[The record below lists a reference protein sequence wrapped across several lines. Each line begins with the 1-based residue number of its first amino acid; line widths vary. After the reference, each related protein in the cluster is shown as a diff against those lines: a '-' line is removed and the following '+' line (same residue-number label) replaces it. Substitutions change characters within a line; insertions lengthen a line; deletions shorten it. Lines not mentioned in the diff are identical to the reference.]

1 MVAALWSNPNY
12 DDTKDSKGH
21 RQNAV
26 EGINDDF
33 NETLQAIEVAFSA
46 RVVPDE
52 EKLSKDNPFF
62 AAAERGLEKVEQQAG
77 EKRGNYRRPSAEEE
91 RDYQEIDQA

>member
-12 DDTKDSKGH
+12 DDTKESKGN
-21 RQNAV
+21 RQNAI

-33 NETLQAIEVAFSA
+33 KETLEAIEAAFST

-62 AAAERGLEKVEQQAG
+62 AAAERGLEKVEQQV
-77 EKRGNYRRPSAEEE
+77 EKQGNNYRPSAEEE
-91 RDYQEIDQA
+91 RDYQEIDQS